1 MAFTLEQ
8 NVQGAAAYERPINP
22 TSNTGLS
29 LAGNLLE
36 GLDSFARSQVRQD
49 QEEAAAA
56 RASLG
61 TQTDRD
67 RQAFGSLLNS
77 ARQDLSAG
85 QDPDVVAANYAP
97 EFAVLGLNPEEKA
110 VLEKTLGSGIFAV
123 PVQATTIQDTAVTLW
138 NEQTNSTRLGLFNLA
153 AQEAEAN
160 GETLTTEQITGR
172 AQDLL
177 LSDVSQAQASL
188 VAGNLNW
195 NNGFTGNMETL
206 QRFKSV
212 ITAALSVEISGGN
225 FNIPEILG
233 AKATFE
239 QMKAQPAFMKPSGS
253 LSEGLWEQM
262 QGEITSIDNL
272 FIAIEDYDS
281 KEASAQSTAL
291 MANIIS
297 NVAET
302 NVLARLALT
311 NPDAM
316 DRVVAELTPAFTVEM
331 LNSGGSLNNVVSF
344 SDLNF
349 SPEIIQLMGVNSEG
363 TYNSTSPTAL
373 LTPSQVFPP
382 ELTTAH
388 AETVTDQ
395 ADLLAAADAL
405 RPVMAGTARNPS
417 RARSSESILA
427 SPEETEAWM
436 SSVASMSYLL
446 SQAEQPSARN
456 LDALFSNDNLTVL
469 RRLEEKEG
477 GEYVEQA
484 AILRQQMAQ
493 ALRASSRR
501 YATVGL
507 GVIEKV
513 EAISVN
519 PETLTVELDNS
530 ENSQRIS
537 QLVDRYYG
545 GDLRRLLREGPAAW
559 ENLRKRLVS
568 PENIP
573 IFTTYRDEN
582 TLRFGGKFDSYSEEY
597 EQFLE
602 ETRFISPYSSDGLLW
617 QRIVEE
623 AEDIA
628 AVELRLQE
636 FRRYEESLRLDTGFQ
651 SIIDNATRA
660 TDEAGSPEG
669 VQDRINAGEIIKTTL
684 PPAGSTPETA
694 FTIKTQEDFDAVP
707 VGSMF
712 VNPSDGRV
720 YTKKAGQGGL

>member
-1 MAFTLEQ
+1 
-8 NVQGAAAYERPINP
+8 
-22 TSNTGLS
+22 
-29 LAGNLLE
+29 
-36 GLDSFARSQVRQD
+36 
-49 QEEAAAA
+49 
-56 RASLG
+56 
-61 TQTDRD
+61 
-67 RQAFGSLLNS
+67 
-77 ARQDLSAG
+77 
-85 QDPDVVAANYAP
+85 
-97 EFAVLGLNPEEKA
+97 
-110 VLEKTLGSGIFAV
+110 
-123 PVQATTIQDTAVTLW
+123 
-138 NEQTNSTRLGLFNLA
+138 
-153 AQEAEAN
+153 
-160 GETLTTEQITGR
+160 
-172 AQDLL
+172 
-177 LSDVSQAQASL
+177 
-188 VAGNLNW
+188 
-195 NNGFTGNMETL
+195 
-206 QRFKSV
+206 
-212 ITAALSVEISGGN
+212 
-225 FNIPEILG
+225 
-233 AKATFE
+233 
-239 QMKAQPAFMKPSGS
+239 
-253 LSEGLWEQM
+253 
-262 QGEITSIDNL
+262 
-272 FIAIEDYDS
+272 
-281 KEASAQSTAL
+281 
-291 MANIIS
+291 
-297 NVAET
+297 

-388 AETVTDQ
+388 AETVADQ
-395 ADLLAAADAL
+395 ADLLTAADAL

-446 SQAEQPSARN
+446 SQAEKPSAKN
-456 LDALFSNDNLTVL
+456 LDALFSNDNLNVL
-469 RRLEEKEG
+469 RRLEEEG

-513 EAISVN
+513 EAVSVN
-519 PETLTVELDNS
+519 PETLTIELDNS

-545 GDLRRLLREGPAAW
+545 GDLSRLLREGPSAW
-559 ENLRKRLVS
+559 ENLRRRLVS

-573 IFTTYRDEN
+573 RSTTYRDEN

-617 QRIVEE
+617 QRIIEE

-636 FRRYEESLRLDTGFQ
+636 FRRYEESLRLDTGLQ
-651 SIIDNATRA
+651 SIIDSASKA
-660 TDEAGSPEG
+660 IDEASTDEA
-669 VQDRINAGEIIKTTL
+669 RIARGEIITTTL
-684 PPAGSTPETA
+684 PPDEATPAENPLASMGVQGSGTEQDPITFTNETGLTAEMYQSVPAGAYYRDPTGLVSRKRQGSRVANNDRGDGDPLGSGVM
-694 FTIKTQEDFDAVP
+694 VP
-707 VGSMF
+707 ASLEEY
-712 VNPSDGRV
+712 NALPSGTRWRDPDGNIR
-720 YTKKAGQGGL
+720 TKP